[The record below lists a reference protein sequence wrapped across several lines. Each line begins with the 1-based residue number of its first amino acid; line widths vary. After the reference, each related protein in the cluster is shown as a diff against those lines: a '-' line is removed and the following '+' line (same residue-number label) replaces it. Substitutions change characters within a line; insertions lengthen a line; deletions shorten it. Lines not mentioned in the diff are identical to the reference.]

1 MREEGRGKGEG
12 VAGDN
17 RRPLAPSLSGSSAAR
32 SLAVV
37 ARPLAVVTY
46 VPVAAFRLRPPSSR
60 LRSAFVPP

>member
-32 SLAVV
+32 
-37 ARPLAVVTY
+37 PLAVVTY
-46 VPVAAFRLRPPSSR
+46 VPVAAFRLRPALDPPS
-60 LRSAFVPP
+60 LFPLPPSLFPQ